1 LKDGRIRFLLGT
13 PGGPGQTIT
22 LAQVISNRLVHEL
35 PITQAIGE
43 PRWSL
48 DLDGN
53 ILVEH
58 GIDRPALG
66 ALGIDT
72 TLAASTSPFFG
83 SAEAIEVLANGVFC
97 GAADF
102 RREALVLGA

>member
-1 LKDGRIRFLLGT
+1 M
-13 PGGPGQTIT
+13 P
-22 LAQVISNRLVHEL
+22 VISLIASV
-35 PITQAIGE
+35 PITDAIDE

-53 ILVEH
+53 VLVEH
-58 GIDRPALG
+58 GIDWSALG

-83 SAEAIEVLANGVFC
+83 SAEVIEVLANGVFC